1 MTSACARDLRRW
13 AQALSVQSGCL
24 LYCVCGL
31 VCVVM
36 HAYSTLTTSQFG
48 LVLLYAGT
56 LQRATMDLMMR
67 LTAIEMEFVSVER
80 IADFLR
86 IESERE
92 MVEGSAGEGSAGE
105 GSIEIWQI
113 WHPRDRDLSAAL
125 ASVHTPFRSTHTPP
139 PSTLNPPVHTPFR
152 STHTPPPSTLN
163 PPSRLPRF

>member
-1 MTSACARDLRRW
+1 
-13 AQALSVQSGCL
+13 
-24 LYCVCGL
+24 
-31 VCVVM
+31 M

-92 MVEGSAGEGSAGE
+92 ILCG
-105 GSIEIWQI
+105 
-113 WHPRDRDLSAAL
+113 
-125 ASVHTPFRSTHTPP
+125 
-139 PSTLNPPVHTPFR
+139 
-152 STHTPPPSTLN
+152 
-163 PPSRLPRF
+163 